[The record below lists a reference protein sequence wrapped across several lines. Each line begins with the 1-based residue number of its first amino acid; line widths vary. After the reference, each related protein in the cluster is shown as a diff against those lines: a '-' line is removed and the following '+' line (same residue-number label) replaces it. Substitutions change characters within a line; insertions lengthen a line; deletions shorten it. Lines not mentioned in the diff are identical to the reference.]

1 MKELKCPKCGS
12 VFSVDEADYSLI
24 LQQVKTAEFNA
35 EVDRRL
41 GELLKKEE
49 TKAEMAL
56 VKVRSEASDSLQKKE
71 LEIADLKAAVEKKNE
86 ELRLALVEK
95 EKEGLEAVAK
105 KDAEIARLKASV
117 AKNAEEVKLALL
129 EKEKDDLQ
137 IVAEKDAEI
146 AKEFNH

>member
-86 ELRLALVEK
+86 ELRLAL
-95 EKEGLEAVAK
+95 GSHLAV
-105 KDAEIARLKASV
+105 DLFEF
-117 AKNAEEVKLALL
+117 LA
-129 EKEKDDLQ
+129 Q
-137 IVAEKDAEI
+137 
-146 AKEFNH
+146 